1 MRIEAEVGKVLNK
14 RQITLAVA
22 ESCTGG
28 LISNRI
34 TDVSGSS
41 KYFKMGV
48 VAYSNKV
55 KENVLWIPGSLIHKY
70 GAVSRQVAIE
80 MAQGVRA
87 IANADIGIGV
97 TGIAGPT
104 GGTRST
110 LRQKLRVN
118 AEPVEESKPVG
129 LVYIALVIGKK
140 QIVKKFYFKGSRQ
153 DIKFQASQAALGLV
167 AQKI

>member
-1 MRIEAEVGKVLNK
+1 MKIEAEVGKVLNK

-55 KENVLWIPGSLIHKY
+55 KENILWIPGSLIRKY

-87 IANADIGIGV
+87 IANTDIGIGV

-104 GGTRST
+104 GGTRS
-110 LRQKLRVN
+110 
-118 AEPVEESKPVG
+118 KPVG
-129 LVYIALVIGKK
+129 LVYIAFVTGKK
-140 QIVKKFYFKGSRQ
+140 QIVKKFRFKGSRQ
-153 DIKFQASQAALGLV
+153 DIKFQASQASLELV
-167 AQKI
+167 TQKI

>member
-1 MRIEAEVGKVLNK
+1 MRVMKIEDEVGKALQK
-14 RQITLAVA
+14 RKMTLAVA

-48 VAYSNKV
+48 VAYSDKI
-55 KENVLWIPGSLIHKY
+55 KEEILWIPGSLIRKY
-70 GAVSRQVAIE
+70 GAVSGQIAIE
-80 MAQGVRA
+80 MAEGVRA
-87 IANADIGIGV
+87 ISNADIGIGV

-104 GGTRST
+104 GGSI
-110 LRQKLRVN
+110 
-118 AEPVEESKPVG
+118 SKPVG
-129 LVYIALVIGKK
+129 LVYTALVTSKNR
-140 QIVKKFYFKGSRQ
+140 IVKKFRFKGSRQ
-153 DIKFQASQAALGLV
+153 KIKWQASEAALGLV